1 VRSSFAASHDD
12 ALGFDN
18 DFPEP
23 AGPVQTAAPAFSES
37 ISDRAVEEPRMPE
50 PVPAAMNLSADA
62 ISLETMR
69 SAMVANF
76 EQEDLDVPAF
86 LRKRGDVM

>member
-1 VRSSFAASHDD
+1 M
-12 ALGFDN
+12 

-23 AGPVQTAAPAFSES
+23 LGPARPVPTAFSDPTPEPAMEE
-37 ISDRAVEEPRMPE
+37 IRAGE
-50 PVPAAMNLSADA
+50 PVPVSHSADA

>member
-1 VRSSFAASHDD
+1 MPERRLEEVAVPQSF
-12 ALGFDN
+12 
-18 DFPEP
+18 
-23 AGPVQTAAPAFSES
+23 PVATPTAAE
-37 ISDRAVEEPRMPE
+37 
-50 PVPAAMNLSADA
+50 A

-69 SAMVANF
+69 NAMVANF